1 MYRTF
6 FKSIGFLAV
15 VVLAGFFTSCQQED
29 GITSVDNFVLQSTMD
44 IDYRSGAG
52 RAGCYELVFP
62 VTLQFADSSTAIVN
76 SYDEMKQAMR
86 DWFEANGGGAGN
98 GGGHGG
104 PHGHGG
110 PGGLGRPFIVLPFQ
124 VINEAGEIITIETPE
139 QLAEI
144 RALCNPGGGDM
155 DTTGHG
161 GGNDTIGHGHHGHG
175 GPGGGGPG
183 SGPCFT
189 LNYPLSVMFADSSVV
204 LVNSKEE
211 LQAAVIAWHEAN
223 PGQHVRPEFVFPL
236 SVTLADGTVVTVNSR
251 DEIRALKEACRG

>member
-6 FKSIGFLAV
+6 IKSFGFLAIV
-15 VVLAGFFTSCQQED
+15 ALAGFFTSCQQED
-29 GITSVDNFVLQSTMD
+29 NAMTADNFVLQSTQD

-62 VTLQFADSSTAIVN
+62 VTLQFADSTTAIVN

-86 DWFEANGGGAGN
+86 DWFEANGGGPGN

-104 PHGHGG
+104 HHGHGG
-110 PGGLGRPFIVLPFQ
+110 PGGLGRPFIVMPFQ

-161 GGNDTIGHGHHGHG
+161 GGHG
-175 GPGGGGPG
+175 GPGNGHGGPG

-189 LNYPLSVMFADSSVV
+189 PNFPLSVMFPDSSVV
-204 LVNSKEE
+204 LLNSPEE
-211 LQAAVIAWHEAN
+211 LKAAIVAYHQAN
-223 PGQHVRPEFVFPL
+223 PGQHVRPEFVFPIT
-236 SVTLADGTVVTVNSR
+236 VTLADGTIVTVNSR

>member
-6 FKSIGFLAV
+6 IKSIGFFSLFA
-15 VVLAGFFTSCQQED
+15 LAGFFTSCQQED
-29 GITSVDNFVLQSTMD
+29 NAMSIDNFVLQSTIG
-44 IDYRSGAG
+44 IDDQCGAG

-62 VTLQFADSSTAIVN
+62 ITLQFADSTTAIVN
-76 SYDEMKQAMR
+76 SYDEMKQAFR
-86 DWFEANGGGAGN
+86 DWFDANGGGPGN

-104 PHGHGG
+104 GHHGHGG
-110 PGGLGRPFIVLPFQ
+110 PPNLGRPTIVFPFQ

-161 GGNDTIGHGHHGHG
+161 GGHDTIGHGHMGH
-175 GPGGGGPG
+175 GGPG

-189 LNYPLSVMFADSSVV
+189 INFPLSVMFPDSSVV
-204 LVNSKEE
+204 LLNSKEE
-211 LQAAVIAWHEAN
+211 LKAAVLAYHQAN
-223 PGQHVRPEFVFPL
+223 PGQHVRPEFVFPIT
-236 SVTLADGTVVTVNSR
+236 VTLADGTIVTVNSR
-251 DEIRALKEACRG
+251 DDIRALKEACRG